1 MKCLFKFN
9 VLLQSTCTLFFL
21 IGISLFMFSCSPSIE
36 KKVKKYEKEG
46 KTIIVSTM
54 GQETKNHCI
63 VFADADGVYFDNMK
77 NVSQL
82 LIFGKSY
89 TCVSPEL
96 SIPCEKKGLEIRVSS
111 WEYAFT
117 QENIDDFEIY
127 PIGDWATI
135 VLGRIEPGAD
145 IPSFVMQNGSD
156 TIFLVN
162 SFENWHS
169 RYQVKYDYVSEAVE
183 YEGVD
188 EYGNATTGVFESAS
202 MSYETGN
209 DEEPENITIKLW
221 GGYGRL
227 QKDCDKLSIYF
238 EGSEPDFYAWFDQSR
253 DCTSY
258 SAELILT
265 PEHFFDVNTVASIKF
280 DKLQI
285 TVPSSE
291 TGSTSMYKQLA
302 SAIYSKYRVD
312 KEENAKR
319 EKIEQI
325 QYILDQCVD
334 IEKLAD
340 ELRNEV
346 AAERKYSGEQV
357 LLSIN
362 LLSINR
368 IDSRYTYNQY
378 ILDAQY
384 SRITLDETVLID
396 ISCYTDDE
404 NFINL
409 TYPHHCVLA
418 GELMVNVS
426 SPTSLKFENCKLLLY

>member
-1 MKCLFKFN
+1 MKCLSKFN

-21 IGISLFMFSCSPSIE
+21 IGISLFMFSCSPSVE

-54 GQETKNHCI
+54 GQDTQNHCI
-63 VFADADGVYFDNMK
+63 VFADVEGVYFDNMK
-77 NVSQL
+77 HVSQL
-82 LIFGKSY
+82 LIFGKNY

-96 SIPCEKKGLEIRVSS
+96 TIPCEKKGLEIRESS
-111 WEYAFT
+111 WEYTFT
-117 QENIDDFEIY
+117 QGNIDNFEIY

-135 VLGRIEPGAD
+135 VLGRNEPGAD

-169 RYQVKYDYVSEAVE
+169 KYQVKYDYVSEAVE

-227 QKDCDKLSIYF
+227 QNDCDKLSTYF
-238 EGSEPDFYAWFDQSR
+238 DGRESDFYAWYHQDR

-258 SAELILT
+258 FAELKIT
-265 PEHFFDVNTVASIKF
+265 PGHFFDVNTITSITF
-280 DKLQI
+280 DELHK
-285 TVPSSE
+285 TVPFSE
-291 TGSTSMYKQLA
+291 VGSTSMYEQLA
-302 SAIYSKYRVD
+302 SAIYSKYQVD
-312 KEENAKR
+312 QEEKARR
-319 EKIEQI
+319 EKQEQI
-325 QYILDQCVD
+325 QYVLDQCVD
-334 IEKLAD
+334 IEKLAS

-346 AAERKYSGEQV
+346 AAERKYSGKQV
-357 LLSIN
+357 LLNLN

-368 IDSRYTYNQY
+368 VDSRYTYNQY

-404 NFINL
+404 NFVNL
-409 TYPHHCVLA
+409 SYPHHCILA
-418 GELMVNVS
+418 GELMVGVS
-426 SPTSLKFENCKLLLY
+426 SPTNLKFENCELFLY